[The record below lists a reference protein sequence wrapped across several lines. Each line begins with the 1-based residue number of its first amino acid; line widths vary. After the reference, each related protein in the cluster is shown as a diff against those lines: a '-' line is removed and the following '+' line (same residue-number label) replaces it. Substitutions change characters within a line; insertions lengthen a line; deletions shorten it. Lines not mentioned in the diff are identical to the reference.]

1 MTPAQPTSAAIWSAV
16 RTLLGA
22 LGGYLVG
29 RGLIDQQT
37 MQDVLGAVMVLAPL
51 IWGVINKFRSESKM
65 QVRENIAVQAGVQA
79 ERDGRIGAMP
89 AENIGPDH
97 AQAIIQ
103 AVKEE
108 KSS

>member
-1 MTPAQPTSAAIWSAV
+1 MDTIQPTSAAIWSAV

-37 MQDVLGAVMVLAPL
+37 MQDVLGAGMVLLPL
-51 IWGVINKFRSESKM
+51 AWGVVNKLRAEGKV
-65 QVRENIAVQAGVQA
+65 QVREAIAVQAGVQA

-89 AENIGPDH
+89 VDLIGPDH
-97 AQAIIQ
+97 AQALIQ
-103 AVKEE
+103 EAKEN
-108 KSS
+108 K